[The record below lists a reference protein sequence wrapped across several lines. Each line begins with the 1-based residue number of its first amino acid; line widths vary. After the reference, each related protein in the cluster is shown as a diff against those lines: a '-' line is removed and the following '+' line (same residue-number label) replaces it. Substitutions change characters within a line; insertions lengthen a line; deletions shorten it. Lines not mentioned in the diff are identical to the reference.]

1 MMVRRSSATSTSL
14 SGPSAS
20 AYNSKI
26 KVKTF
31 GDDANCSGWSVVPD
45 VSVPMTSQHTT
56 KLSRD
61 MPSELSLSLYRVQP
75 VAAGCIIGWDAA
87 MPLMQC
93 PPYQY
98 TGAHF
103 DDFGR
108 MTG

>member
-1 MMVRRSSATSTSL
+1 MYVYILTYHILETMLHTV
-14 SGPSAS
+14 
-20 AYNSKI
+20 
-26 KVKTF
+26 
-31 GDDANCSGWSVVPD
+31 
-45 VSVPMTSQHTT
+45 QHAI
-56 KLSRD
+56 LN
-61 MPSELSLSLYRVQP
+61 MYWAQYLIISLYRVQP

-103 DDFGR
+103 ADLGR

>member
-1 MMVRRSSATSTSL
+1 MQSQ
-14 SGPSAS
+14 
-20 AYNSKI
+20 SK
-26 KVKTF
+26 
-31 GDDANCSGWSVVPD
+31 
-45 VSVPMTSQHTT
+45 TT
-56 KLSRD
+56 KDALIGNTINKTKLD
-61 MPSELSLSLYRVQP
+61 FDKITGLSLYRVQP

-103 DDFGR
+103 ADLGR